1 VKSRV
6 VVTVVA
12 LVALLAVALLVS
24 RPAGAMGAV
33 TPPSEGS
40 SLTPQFV
47 VSMVAG
53 LLALAL
59 EVVPGLREWWSKLTW
74 EAKRFAWLI
83 GCVVVG
89 SGPWVLGCIAQRFG
103 LDLTGLVMVSA
114 CDADSFVQ
122 GLQIAFLAYF
132 ASQSVHGLSVAGLK
146 AAGVYHRTS

>member
-6 VVTVVA
+6 VFTAVELVV
-12 LVALLAVALLVS
+12 LLAAALFVA
-24 RPAGAMGAV
+24 RPAGAIGAV

-40 SLTPQFV
+40 SLTPEFV

-83 GCVVVG
+83 GCVAVG
-89 SGPWVLGCIAQRFG
+89 SGPWMLGCIGQRFG
-103 LDLTGLVMVSA
+103 LDLTGLVMVAS
-114 CDADSFVQ
+114 CDADSFVR